1 MLYERFTRTN
11 IDNVIK
17 NKWIISYKTAA
28 VATAAVAAAT
38 ATTPPTTTIT
48 VAPISNCIEII
59 TSEYNIAV

>member
-28 VATAAVAAAT
+28 AAAT
-38 ATTPPTTTIT
+38 TTAATPPTTTIT

>member
-28 VATAAVAAAT
+28 AAAT
-38 ATTPPTTTIT
+38 ATAAIPTTTTTTIT

>member
-28 VATAAVAAAT
+28 AAAAATAT

>member
-28 VATAAVAAAT
+28 VATAT